1 MSFKSYV
8 FAFSVGLLFSGG
20 VAAQESISLF
30 DGKTLNGWFVHGK
43 EPWRAENGVLISG
56 SPDKYLDAYEGSFLV
71 SEGSYQN
78 FELTLK
84 VRLTG
89 TEGFINSGVQV
100 RSVSDPD
107 SHHLI
112 GYQVDVGDGW
122 WGKLYDEGRRSEI
135 IAVSADMEAV
145 QAAVKSRGWNEYR
158 ILCEGRRIRSWING
172 VPALDFTE
180 EDLKIPQNGHI
191 ALQIH
196 DAGKVQVEFK
206 DIQITTVPETT
217 GLPGWQAIR

>member
-1 MSFKSYV
+1 MPLKPYV
-8 FAFSVGLLFSGG
+8 FAFVVGLLFSGCA
-20 VAAQESISLF
+20 VAQESVSLF
-30 DGKTLNGWFVHGK
+30 DGQTLDGWFLHGK

-56 SPDKYLDAYEGSFLV
+56 SPDRYLDAYEGSFLV

-100 RSVSDPD
+100 RSIPD
-107 SHHLI
+107 AESHHLI

-122 WGKLYDEGRRSEI
+122 WGKLYDEGRRSEV
-135 IAVSADMEAV
+135 IAVSADMEVV
-145 QAAVKSRGWNEYR
+145 QAAVKSRGWNTYR
-158 ILCEGRRIRSWING
+158 ILCEGRRIRSWVNG
-172 VPALDFTE
+172 VPALDFIE
-180 EDLKIPQNGHI
+180 EDQTIPQDGHI

-206 DIQITTVPETT
+206 DIQITVLPETK
-217 GLPGWQAIR
+217 GLPKW